1 MGRLFVRMTIILT
14 SLYMMI
20 SYILSHFFDKDIIG
34 DWYVILY
41 EIVIIIYCFSEGKF
55 HCKYVKF
62 LAFSNLMCDTAM
74 RFDRYTMVIETE
86 RHDFIPFGALAFGL
100 MFCAIMSIL
109 HFSGKNNIKKHKD
122 NDYGKREQQQRK
134 DVCSKENC
142 SDTY

>member
-1 MGRLFVRMTIILT
+1 
-14 SLYMMI
+14 MMI

-55 HCKYVKF
+55 HCKYIKF

-86 RHDFIPFGALAFGL
+86 RHDFIPFGALAFGVV
-100 MFCAIMSIL
+100 FCAIMSIL
-109 HFSGKNNIKKHKD
+109 HFSGKNAVKKHKD
-122 NDYGKREQQQRK
+122 NDYGKREQ
-134 DVCSKENC
+134 
-142 SDTY
+142 